1 MSTRSYIGCAKTKK
15 VVYSHFDG
23 YPEAKLP
30 ELSTLI
36 NRDGPEKVVETILSA
51 RTGGW
56 SVISPDADT
65 AGIKNM
71 LGERGR
77 MVEGYG
83 LAYTDLQTEEGEP
96 TYIGDGMIEND
107 RIWIEWV
114 YLIDPETGNITYWNT
129 YGDSPNI
136 KTVSYTDILKELSD
150 A

>member
-1 MSTRSYIGCAKTKK
+1 MSTRGYIGCAKTKR
-15 VVYSHFDG
+15 VVYCHFDS

-30 ELSTLI
+30 ELSALI

-65 AGIKNM
+65 TGMENM

-77 MVEGYG
+77 VVEGYG

-96 TYIGDGMIEND
+96 TYIGDGMSDND
-107 RIWIEWV
+107 LLWIEYV
-114 YLIDPETGNITYWNT
+114 YLIDPETGLITWWST
-129 YGDSPNI
+129 DDSPVFR
-136 KTVSYTDILKELSD
+136 TQDPKEKASV
-150 A
+150 

>member
-1 MSTRSYIGCAKTKK
+1 MSTRGYIGCAKTKRC
-15 VVYSHFDG
+15 VYNHFDS

-30 ELSTLI
+30 ELSALI

-65 AGIKNM
+65 AGMENM

-77 MVEGYG
+77 VVDGYG
-83 LAYTDLQTEEGEP
+83 LAYTDLQTDEGEP
-96 TYIGDGMIEND
+96 AYIGDGMSEND
-107 RIWIEWV
+107 LIWIEWV
-114 YLIDPETGNITYWNT
+114 YLIDPETGEITYWNT
-129 YGDSPNI
+129 YGDSPNF
-136 KTVSYTDILKELSD
+136 KTHNPKEEAS

>member
-1 MSTRSYIGCAKTKK
+1 MSTRGYIGCAKTKQ
-15 VVYSHFDG
+15 VVYNHFDS

-30 ELSTLI
+30 ELSALI

-65 AGIKNM
+65 AGMENM

-77 MVEGYG
+77 VVDGYG

-96 TYIGDGMIEND
+96 TYIGDGMSEND
-107 RIWIEWV
+107 RLWIEWI
-114 YLIDPETGNITYWNT
+114 YLIDPETGEITYWNT
-129 YGDSPNI
+129 YGDSPVFQSHNP
-136 KTVSYTDILKELSD
+136 KEKV
-150 A
+150 

>member
-1 MSTRSYIGCAKTKK
+1 MSTRSYIGNAKTKR

-56 SVISPDADT
+56 SVISPDSDT
-65 AGIKNM
+65 AGMENM

-77 MVEGYG
+77 VVEGYG

-96 TYIGDGMIEND
+96 TYIGDGMSEND
-107 RIWIEWV
+107 RIWIEYV
-114 YLIDPETGNITYWNT
+114 YLIDPETGEITWWST
-129 YGDSPNI
+129 AGSPLC
-136 KTVSYTDILKELSD
+136 KTHNPKEKV
-150 A
+150 

>member
-1 MSTRSYIGCAKTKK
+1 MSTRSYVGCAKTKR
-15 VVYSHFDG
+15 VVYVHFDG

-36 NRDGPEKVVETILSA
+36 NRDGAEKVVETILSA

-56 SVISPDADT
+56 SIISPDADT
-65 AGIKNM
+65 AGMENM

-77 MVEGYG
+77 VVEGYG

-96 TYIGDGMIEND
+96 TYIGDGMSEND
-107 RIWIEWV
+107 HIWIEYV
-114 YLIDPETGNITYWNT
+114 YLIDPETGIITWWST
-129 YGDSPNI
+129 EDSPVFR
-136 KTVSYTDILKELSD
+136 THDPKEKV